1 MQGFPERLLA
11 WRCRHAS
18 MVIAFLAT
26 GFMWHVLPAMG
37 QQSAPRSTEPGKV
50 EKRVA
55 PPAPLRRPVERIVPA
70 PRKAPPPAE
79 PLRKFVLT
87 GVEIVGA
94 TVFEPEDFSDLYENL
109 LGREMTETDVAEL
122 VEAVTRKYRDDG
134 YVLSR
139 AIAEP
144 QSLEFG
150 VLRIR
155 AVEGYVDR
163 LVLEGDTSSGASLL
177 HAYGRK
183 ISDDRPLRQSILERY
198 VLLMSDIPGVG
209 IKPSLRE
216 PVTDS
221 GTYELV
227 LTVTRSPVSS

>member
-1 MQGFPERLLA
+1 MLA
-11 WRCRHAS
+11 AVALWP
-18 MVIAFLAT
+18 
-26 GFMWHVLPAMG
+26 VLPAMG
-37 QQSAPRSTEPGKV
+37 QKLAQKSTEPGKI

-55 PPAPLRRPVERIVPA
+55 PPAPLRRPVERIVPVA
-70 PRKAPPPAE
+70 PEAPVPAE
-79 PLRKFVLT
+79 PERKFVLS

-94 TVFEPEDFSDLYENL
+94 TVYAPDAFSDLYEDL
-109 LGREMTETDVAEL
+109 LGREITESDVADL
-122 VEAVTRKYRDDG
+122 VEAVTTKYRDDG

-150 VLRIR
+150 ILRIR

-163 LVLEGDTSSGASLL
+163 LVFAGDTSNGASLL
-177 HAYGRK
+177 TAYGRK

-209 IKPSLRE
+209 VKPSLRE

-221 GTYELV
+221 GAYELV
-227 LTVTRSPVSS
+227 LTITRSPVSAFAV